1 MSRIAVVCAPGIG
14 DALILQI
21 AAHQL
26 RLHGFEVTTFSNHL
40 ASFGNWFQGA
50 SFARQPQLNQIEE
63 ALGSFDAILL
73 QHDNT
78 PKARKIHSLPRPV
91 YTFYGSHVVSKHGPL
106 RLGYDYVCDQERT
119 MVQNVR
125 AAVET
130 LFRLDG
136 AGVENGMKPP
146 AGLIHRKNAKR
157 VAIHPTSAVEEKN
170 WSKAKFLA
178 VAKWLKEEGYEP
190 AFTVPAAERFEWG
203 GPELL
208 SLEDLAS
215 FIYESGYFMGN
226 DSGPG
231 HIASYLGIPYLIIA
245 KDERQMRFWR
255 PGWRPGEIAV
265 PPAWLPNWKGARL
278 REEHWKK
285 FITTKGVINK
295 LKESVLKN

>member
-1 MSRIAVVCAPGIG
+1 MSRIAVICAPGIG

-26 RLHGFEVTTFSNHL
+26 RMHGFHVTTFSNHL
-40 ASFGNWFQGA
+40 PGFGNWFQGC

-63 ALGSFDAILL
+63 SLQEFDAVFL

-106 RLGYDYVCDQERT
+106 RLGYDFVCDQDRT

-125 AAVET
+125 AAVKA
-130 LFRLDG
+130 LFRLED
-136 AGVENGMKPP
+136 AGDENGMKPP
-146 AGLIHRKNAKR
+146 SGLVHRKHPKR
-157 VAIHPTSAVEEKN
+157 VAIHPTSADPEKN
-170 WSKAKFLA
+170 WSRAKFLA

-190 AFTVPAAERFEWG
+190 AFTLPSAERLEWG
-203 GPELL
+203 GPEL
-208 SLEDLAS
+208 STLEDLAS
-215 FIYESGYFMGN
+215 FIYESGFFIGN

-231 HIASYLGIPYLIIA
+231 HIASCLKIPHLIIGR
-245 KDERQMRFWR
+245 DEKQMRFWR
-255 PGWRPGEIAV
+255 PGWHLGEIAS

-278 REEHWKK
+278 RETHWKK

-295 LKESVLKN
+295 LKENVLKN